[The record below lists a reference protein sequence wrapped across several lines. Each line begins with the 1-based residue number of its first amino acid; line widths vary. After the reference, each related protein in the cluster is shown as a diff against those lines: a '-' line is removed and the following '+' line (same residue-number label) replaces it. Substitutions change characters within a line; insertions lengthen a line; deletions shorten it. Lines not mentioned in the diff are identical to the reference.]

1 MRVYSL
7 LCICYVMFINVFI
20 CAYRFVSRFW
30 ALGAVRHGYPT
41 RLLCYKYVHAC
52 VLIPTYIYIH
62 IILLLYSYT
71 IISYTIY
78 TCYTNICAIPPL
90 FNSISSSFQQV
101 FISIQALV
109 LVADP
114 YFVSYTCYICYISI
128 YLSNAVT
135 YYTFMLS

>member
-1 MRVYSL
+1 MCLYVHTGLSLASGHLARSGMDTQHVYSVTSMCMHVCL
-7 LCICYVMFINVFI
+7 
-20 CAYRFVSRFW
+20 
-30 ALGAVRHGYPT
+30 YP
-41 RLLCYKYVHAC
+41 H
-52 VLIPTYIYIH
+52 IYIH